1 MRQKLS
7 AAGYFQKVADK
18 PAFTD
23 VVGGRAHAIAKVL
36 RCPVQGALPGRV
48 PTS

>member
-7 AAGYFQKVADK
+7 VAGHFQKVADK
-18 PAFTD
+18 RAFSG

-36 RCPVQGALPGRV
+36 HCPVQGAAPGRG
-48 PTS
+48 PAS